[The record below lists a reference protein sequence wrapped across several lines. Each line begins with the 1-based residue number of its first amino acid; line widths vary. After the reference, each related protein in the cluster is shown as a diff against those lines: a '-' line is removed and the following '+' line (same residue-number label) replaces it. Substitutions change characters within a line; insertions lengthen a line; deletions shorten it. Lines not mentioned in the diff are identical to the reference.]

1 MLQQKFIKDDL
12 NILNNTHWS
21 KILNGKVGAWICDEK
36 NYNNRISFN
45 TKGVQNCLAMMELL

>member
-45 TKGVQNCLAMMELL
+45 TKGLQNC